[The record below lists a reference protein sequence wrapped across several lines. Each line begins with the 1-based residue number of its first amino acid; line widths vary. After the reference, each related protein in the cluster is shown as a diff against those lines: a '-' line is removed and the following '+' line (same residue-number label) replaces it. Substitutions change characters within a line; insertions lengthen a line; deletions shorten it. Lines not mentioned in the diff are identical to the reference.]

1 MLPAVWVAELKP
13 SSGLQSSE
21 TTGLEIQAQRLPKGG
36 GGREVE
42 VEGGEKRAWK
52 VGKAGFP
59 ALWFISGCL
68 SLATEDAPRVQP
80 SPSQ

>member
-1 MLPAVWVAELKP
+1 MLPAVWVAELKS

-21 TTGLEIQAQRLPKGG
+21 TTGLEIQAQRLPKG

-68 SLATEDAPRVQP
+68 SLATGDASRVQP